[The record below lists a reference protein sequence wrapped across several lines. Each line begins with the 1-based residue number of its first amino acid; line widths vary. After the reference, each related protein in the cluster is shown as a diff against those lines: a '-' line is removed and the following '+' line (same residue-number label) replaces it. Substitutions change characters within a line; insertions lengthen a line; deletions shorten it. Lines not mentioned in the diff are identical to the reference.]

1 MGGHWL
7 RLYKVKKMAKLQYI
21 GKERSRSLVKGGK
34 ISPKETVT
42 VDAKIALVY
51 LNDNNFKITFDALD
65 RATLNTCSSTQ
76 YKWLQR
82 EFKGKTLNE
91 TLDKMFKPTPKK
103 SRIPKK
109 IKDLVPKTAKET
121 KGLKLK
127 HPVKPV
133 TKPMVLKKNLKD
145 SEL

>member
-7 RLYKVKKMAKLQYI
+7 RLYKVKNMAKLQYI
-21 GKERSRSLVKGGK
+21 GKERSRSLVKGGT

-91 TLDKMFKPTPKK
+91 TLDKMFKPKAKK
-103 SRIPKK
+103 AIISSK
-109 IKDLVPKTAKET
+109 IKGLVPDIAKES

-127 HPVKPV
+127 QPVKPA
-133 TKPMVLKKNLKD
+133 TKPMVLKKKLKD